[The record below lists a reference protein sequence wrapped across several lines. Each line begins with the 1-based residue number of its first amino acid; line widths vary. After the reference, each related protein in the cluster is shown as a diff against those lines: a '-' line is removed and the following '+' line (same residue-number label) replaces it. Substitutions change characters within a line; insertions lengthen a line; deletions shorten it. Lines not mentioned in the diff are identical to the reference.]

1 MVEKIGEIHQHKKG
15 THVPFVSLI
24 PRMSPRR
31 IVNVPDRVS
40 VYIVFPKEIMMD
52 EKNSDEVKSE
62 EEKKK
67 GSNQG
72 YAIAIGI
79 LFSVAFGIVFDN
91 MVYGIAIGLC
101 FAMAFGLFS
110 NK

>member
-1 MVEKIGEIHQHKKG
+1 
-15 THVPFVSLI
+15 
-24 PRMSPRR
+24 
-31 IVNVPDRVS
+31 
-40 VYIVFPKEIMMD
+40 MMD
-52 EKNSDEVKSE
+52 EKEKVEGEKNSDEVKSE

-91 MVYGIAIGLC
+91 MVFGISIGLC

-110 NK
+110 GR

>member
-1 MVEKIGEIHQHKKG
+1 MDEKEKGEG
-15 THVPFVSLI
+15 
-24 PRMSPRR
+24 
-31 IVNVPDRVS
+31 
-40 VYIVFPKEIMMD
+40 
-52 EKNSDEVKSE
+52 EKNSDEVKSD

-79 LFSVAFGIVFDN
+79 LFSVAFGIVFED

-101 FAMAFGLFS
+101 FAVAFGLGS
-110 NK
+110 GKKDK

>member
-1 MVEKIGEIHQHKKG
+1 MPEEK
-15 THVPFVSLI
+15 
-24 PRMSPRR
+24 
-31 IVNVPDRVS
+31 
-40 VYIVFPKEIMMD
+40 
-52 EKNSDEVKSE
+52 
-62 EEKKK
+62 KKK

-79 LFSVAFGIVFDN
+79 LFSVAFGIVFED

-101 FAMAFGLFS
+101 FAVAFGLFS

>member
-1 MVEKIGEIHQHKKG
+1 MDEKEKVEG
-15 THVPFVSLI
+15 
-24 PRMSPRR
+24 
-31 IVNVPDRVS
+31 
-40 VYIVFPKEIMMD
+40 
-52 EKNSDEVKSE
+52 EKNSDKVEPV

-101 FAMAFGLFS
+101 FAVAFGLGS
-110 NK
+110 GKKDK

>member
-1 MVEKIGEIHQHKKG
+1 MDEKEKVEG
-15 THVPFVSLI
+15 
-24 PRMSPRR
+24 
-31 IVNVPDRVS
+31 
-40 VYIVFPKEIMMD
+40 
-52 EKNSDEVKSE
+52 EKNSDKVEPV

-72 YAIAIGI
+72 YAIAMGAM
-79 LFSVAFGIVFDN
+79 FGVTFGIVFDN

>member
-1 MVEKIGEIHQHKKG
+1 MDEKEKVEG
-15 THVPFVSLI
+15 
-24 PRMSPRR
+24 
-31 IVNVPDRVS
+31 
-40 VYIVFPKEIMMD
+40 
-52 EKNSDEVKSE
+52 EKNSDEVKSD

-79 LFSVAFGIVFDN
+79 LFSVAFGIVFED